1 MYRITK
7 DFTFSS
13 AHSLQGL
20 PDDHPCSRLHGHN
33 YTVRIVLEAEGLN
46 EVGFVR
52 DYNELKKFGDWLDL
66 NFDHRDLTAMTEH
79 IGGSPT
85 AENMARA
92 IYYVAAKMYP
102 ETTAIGVSETA
113 KTWAWYM
120 PDVLP
125 IEDRLIAVFE
135 NLAENDSP
143 NATALRTALENLAY
157 PLRTVTAPDA

>member
-7 DFTFSS
+7 DFTFS
-13 AHSLQGL
+13 AGHFLHDL
-20 PDDHPCSRLHGHN
+20 PEDHPCARQHGHN
-33 YTVRIVLEAEGLN
+33 YTVRIVLEAQGLN

-52 DYNELKKFGDWLDL
+52 DYGELKRFGAWLDL
-66 NFDHRDLTAMTEH
+66 NFDHRNLNDNEEH
-79 IGGSPT
+79 IGGNPT

-92 IYYVAAKMYP
+92 IYHVAANMFP

-125 IEDRLIAVFE
+125 IEDRVIAVFE
-135 NLAENDSP
+135 NAAESP
-143 NATALRTALENLAY
+143 AASQSATLRHALQDIHSH
-157 PLRTVTAPDA
+157 V